1 MTDQLNNKVAIV
13 TGGASGLG
21 AAIAHRLAVD
31 GARVTVADIDRDGAD
46 RIAQSINGSG
56 ATVDVAD
63 AQAVSELVDGVVA
76 REGHLDIMVN
86 NAGIAPPQPGAKWD
100 RMVHN
105 QVCRMEGR
113 LDDILPLDTLVDLT
127 DDEWDRM
134 IRVHLYGVFHG
145 TRAALRHMQGLRTG
159 RIVNMSSVLGLKPS
173 AGAPHYSAAK
183 AAIIAFTKSVADEVA
198 PLGINV
204 NAVCPGYIDTP
215 LLTAFGENL
224 RAGITMRIG
233 MGRMGHATDIASM
246 VRFLVGPESA
256 YCTGDVFSVSGGY
269 NG

>member
-1 MTDQLNNKVAIV
+1 MDDSMDGQVAIV
-13 TGGASGLG
+13 TGGGSGLG
-21 AAIAHRLAVD
+21 EAIVGLLAREGVH
-31 GARVTVADIDRDGAD
+31 VVVADIDEAKAVRVALAVGGTA
-46 RIAQSINGSG
+46 
-56 ATVDVAD
+56 VHLDVAD
-63 AQAVSELVDGVVA
+63 PRAVDSVVDAVTA
-76 REGHLDIMVN
+76 RHGRLDIMVN
-86 NAGIAPPQPGAKWD
+86 NAGIAPPNPGAKGD
-100 RMVHN
+100 RMIHN

-113 LDDILPLDTLVDLT
+113 IQDMVPLDHVLDLDDA
-127 DDEWDRM
+127 EWDRM

-145 TRAALRHMQGLRTG
+145 TRAALRHMQVARSG
-159 RIVNMSSVLGLKPS
+159 RIVNMSSVLGLRPA

-215 LLTAFGENL
+215 LLTPFSEIL

-233 MGRMGHATDIASM
+233 KGHMGSADDVAAM
-246 VRFLVGPESA
+246 VRFLCGPESS

-269 NG
+269 TG

>member
-1 MTDQLNNKVAIV
+1 MDDSLHGQVAVV
-13 TGGASGLG
+13 TGGGSGLG
-21 AAIAHRLAVD
+21 EAIARVLAHD
-31 GARVTVADIDRDGAD
+31 GIRVVVADIDAAKAGRVAAAIG
-46 RIAQSINGSG
+46 GS
-56 ATVDVAD
+56 AVRLDVAD
-63 AQAVSELVDGVVA
+63 ASAVDRAVDAVVA
-76 REGHLDIMVN
+76 EHGRLDIMVN
-86 NAGIAPPQPGAKWD
+86 NAGIAPPDPGAKGD
-100 RMVHN
+100 RMIHN

-113 LDDILPLDTLVDLT
+113 IADMVPLDHVVDLDDT
-127 DDEWDRM
+127 EWDRM

-145 TRAALRHMQGLRTG
+145 TRAALRHMQPARSG
-159 RIVNMSSVLGLKPS
+159 RIVNMSSVLGLRPA

-215 LLTAFGENL
+215 LLAPFGDVL

-233 MGRMGHATDIASM
+233 KGRMGRADDVAAM
-246 VRFLVGPESA
+246 VRFLCGPESS

-269 NG
+269 GG